1 MNLHDYDDRCVRIID
16 NNSDIFDGICSYN
29 NAEYDEHE
37 FGRNEE
43 SLQICNF
50 LFYKSDIK
58 EIQSL
63 ENNDGPY
70 GKFLAPYGKL
80 EEMINVASKLRN
92 SLSKNVKKQIFR
104 IVGMLLPR
112 PEIV

>member
-16 NNSDIFDGICSYN
+16 NNSDIFDGICIYN

-50 LFYKSDIK
+50 LFYKCATSPNLTISNCFHFCLTIK
-58 EIQSL
+58 
-63 ENNDGPY
+63 
-70 GKFLAPYGKL
+70 KL
-80 EEMINVASKLRN
+80 DN
-92 SLSKNVKKQIFR
+92 
-104 IVGMLLPR
+104 
-112 PEIV
+112 